1 MGVDEVGMGV
11 DEVDDYEVEC
21 VVDRFEIGVK
31 TTKTR
36 LICRVGGIV
45 AKQ

>member
-1 MGVDEVGMGV
+1 MGVDEVGMGA
-11 DEVDDYEVEC
+11 DEVDDSEVKC

-36 LICRVGGIV
+36 LICRVGGDD